1 MWIFLEWGG
10 YKMIIQEFN
19 LGNTLIQI
27 DNTYYP
33 KSEEERNNRYNEFNK
48 IGCEIIRKHE

>member
-1 MWIFLEWGG
+1 
-10 YKMIIQEFN
+10 MIIQEFN

-33 KSEEERNNRYNEFNK
+33 KSEEERNNIYNEFNK
-48 IGCEIIRKHE
+48 IGCEIIRTIKWTSNN